1 MGREAKRI
9 LTRPAVTKLSEP
21 NQTQPAL
28 TAREAADHA
37 ASALFCGLWRIE
49 VRISSVPQLRHA

>member
-1 MGREAKRI
+1 
-9 LTRPAVTKLSEP
+9 VTKLSAP
-21 NQTQPAL
+21 NLTPPAL
-28 TAREAADHA
+28 DSKEAADQA